1 MKVAVVGAGISGLT
15 AAYLLRREHEVTVFE
30 RGSRAG
36 GHANTVAVSDGSRSM
51 GVDTGF
57 IVYNE
62 TTYPGFSALLRELG
76 VPTQPSDMSFGS
88 SCERCGIG
96 FSSRGIRGL
105 FADASS
111 LVRPAVWSIPTALR
125 RFYHDGHRALAEPD
139 VQPATVDDYANQFG
153 RDSSMI
159 RHVLLPM
166 ISAVW
171 STSLA
176 DAREMP
182 FVSFVGFLANHG
194 VLGWRGRL
202 EWRTV
207 MGGSRTYVRRLSEQL
222 PEGTLRLESPVRAVY
237 RTSEGAVV
245 KSTREDRFDAVVL
258 ACHADEAAALLCDAD
273 TDEAAALG
281 GFSYTVNRVVLHT
294 DRTLLPQ
301 RARVRASWN
310 VVTRDC
316 LHPSSTKLTYDMNRL
331 QSLRTRQ
338 QFCVSVDPGPDLDPN
353 SVLAIHEYAHPK
365 RTLRTEEAQRR
376 LEAVQGRRGTFY
388 AGAHLGYG
396 FHEDGYQS
404 GLRAARRL
412 LEGEGL

>member
-1 MKVAVVGAGISGLT
+1 MKIAVVGAGISGLT

-30 RGSRAG
+30 RGSRPG
-36 GHANTVAVSDGSRSM
+36 GHANTMAVRDGARSI

-62 TTYPGFSALLRELG
+62 TTYPGFTALLSELG

-88 SCERCGIG
+88 TCERCGIG

-111 LVRPAVWSIPTALR
+111 LVRPALWSIPTALL
-125 RFYHDGHRALAEPD
+125 RFYRDGNRALA
-139 VQPATVDDYANQFG
+139 QPAGQPLTLNEYADRFG

-166 ISAVW
+166 TSAIW
-171 STSLA
+171 STSRA
-176 DAREMP
+176 DAGEMP
-182 FVSFVGFLANHG
+182 FMSFVRFLANHG
-194 VLGWRGRL
+194 VLGWRHQL

-207 MGGSRTYVRRLSEQL
+207 MGGSQTYVRRLTECL
-222 PEGTLRLESPVRAVY
+222 PAGSMRVDSPVQSIH
-237 RTSEGAVV
+237 RTPAGPVV
-245 KSTREDRFDAVVL
+245 NAGREERFDAVVL
-258 ACHADEAAALLCDAD
+258 ACHADEAAGLLCDAD
-273 TDEAAALG
+273 ADEAGALS
-281 GFSYTVNRVVLHT
+281 GFSYTNNRVVLHT
-294 DRTLLPQ
+294 DAGLLP
-301 RARVRASWN
+301 RHSRVRASWN
-310 VVTRDC
+310 VVTADC
-316 LHPSSTKLTYDMNRL
+316 THPSSTKLTYDMNRL

-338 QFCVSVDPGPDLDPN
+338 QFCVSVDPGPDLDPG
-353 SVLAIHEYAHPK
+353 SVLAVHEYAHPK

-376 LEAVQGRRGTFY
+376 LETVQGRRATYY

-404 GLRAARRL
+404 GLRVARL
-412 LEGEGL
+412 LQEPR